1 ACADFLGPLFAKAF
15 RGHFREGEMGLIHG
29 DLIDASMVMLPKAG
43 KPAHL
48 LANLRPIGLM
58 APPSKSLAGVLR
70 GRMME
75 WQLPRIKLRP
85 QFAYVP
91 HRGTFDALLRVHKHI
106 ADAVALFKSNR
117 ISRFGQH
124 GGRKPLPFAGAL
136 SLSLDLSRAFDL
148 TDRQLLFQALP
159 NYDIPPAV
167 VEVARRLHFGA
178 KFIYHAGDHEASF
191 TSTNGLKQ
199 GCKVAPC
206 LWVWYT
212 IALMDSLALQLS
224 DAWVTEIL
232 TLFAD
237 DCWANW
243 LLYSR
248 ADLNRALDELKVL
261 LCTLE
266 SFRMQ
271 INYSKTAILLK
282 FVGKQARQALH
293 DITRMKNGVLHL
305 SLDVNGVER
314 LIPIKEEHER
324 GIMPSNGPLLAD
336 MLFSRRTDWLQ
347 KLETRVLKSQI
358 TPPGQCVLNA
368 MISARGKLEVSFAC
382 PHCSHQLSSEHALR
396 IHIGSSPTGNTFA
409 ITSNQGPVDLRATPE
424 PQAAPP
430 TADDKPELQNQ
441 PLVARPFF
449 LQSWHRWVVIR
460 SSARSC
466 TSWPLPPHSVS
477 SRPQQETM
485 TVDNSQGLN
494 PEADIFRHC
503 MVGQQD
509 QDRVESGQKRP
520 RPNPKPQ
527 LPPQRGYRRFPNRGQ
542 SEESELVQA
551 LARLAL
557 RQETQLAEL
566 RMDKGLVMFFRQD
579 QISILPGLYAVSKE
593 YNAMVAEGSS
603 EITTPLRTLLLA
615 CLMRQFRERVVHMMS
630 SMEGVSKL
638 QAAGWLTADQVW
650 TRQKWC
656 RQTKKLVLDQKAEG
670 MKHADLL
677 SSIDFLLTNLR
688 GDIIHQFH
696 STTKLKTLE
705 SEGAQIATFL
715 MSISLRGPRAYEVHL
730 HFLNLIGIS
739 ALQLIGLSLKR
750 ESLQRSPAAKQLE
763 ALLYKR

>member
-1 ACADFLGPLFAKAF
+1 M
-15 RGHFREGEMGLIHG
+15 H
-29 DLIDASMVMLPKAG
+29 
-43 KPAHL
+43 
-48 LANLRPIGLM
+48 
-58 APPSKSLAGVLR
+58 LAGADSVNEVGFVDIAESDV
-70 GRMME
+70 GR
-75 WQLPRIKLRP
+75 
-85 QFAYVP
+85 
-91 HRGTFDALLRVHKHI
+91 
-106 ADAVALFKSNR
+106 
-117 ISRFGQH
+117 
-124 GGRKPLPFAGAL
+124 
-136 SLSLDLSRAFDL
+136 
-148 TDRQLLFQALP
+148 
-159 NYDIPPAV
+159 
-167 VEVARRLHFGA
+167 
-178 KFIYHAGDHEASF
+178 GDHGRGDSGAPEEETTAKDHWKNQWKTLAGHLRCSSSVVSPVAECKAS
-191 TSTNGLKQ
+191 
-199 GCKVAPC
+199 
-206 LWVWYT
+206 
-212 IALMDSLALQLS
+212 
-224 DAWVTEIL
+224 
-232 TLFAD
+232 
-237 DCWANW
+237 
-243 LLYSR
+243 
-248 ADLNRALDELKVL
+248 
-261 LCTLE
+261 
-266 SFRMQ
+266 
-271 INYSKTAILLK
+271 
-282 FVGKQARQALH
+282 
-293 DITRMKNGVLHL
+293 
-305 SLDVNGVER
+305 
-314 LIPIKEEHER
+314 
-324 GIMPSNGPLLAD
+324 
-336 MLFSRRTDWLQ
+336 
-347 KLETRVLKSQI
+347 
-358 TPPGQCVLNA
+358 
-368 MISARGKLEVSFAC
+368 
-382 PHCSHQLSSEHALR
+382 
-396 IHIGSSPTGNTFA
+396 
-409 ITSNQGPVDLRATPE
+409 GPVDTPKHLTTTDGEQLRFRRPVGSLE
-424 PQAAPP
+424 SSGGPPPGCIRESAAKDS
-430 TADDKPELQNQ
+430 TKGFGSFGIESLGGTGY
-441 PLVARPFF
+441 
-449 LQSWHRWVVIR
+449 
-460 SSARSC
+460 SARSSPQGERFDC
-466 TSWPLPPHSVS
+466 HHRRLCHLHRADVLYVQTAIPASNERINDGMEKLGGTAGFCSWSKRLNHEVRKGSTDDVDDDHDDNDDDDDDGGRHSEQCPVLTSWPLPPHSVS

-688 GDIIHQFH
+688 G
-696 STTKLKTLE
+696 
-705 SEGAQIATFL
+705 
-715 MSISLRGPRAYEVHL
+715 GPRAYEVHL
-730 HFLNLIGIS
+730 RFLNLIGIS